1 MRYLLALIIF
11 TIGLS
16 TACQQA
22 ASQDGNNANNKAKA
36 TPTAKTPDEAK
47 RISIQD
53 AKAAFDAGKAII
65 VDVRSEDSFN
75 SEHIKDAISMP
86 IGELEIR
93 WKELPMGKDVIFY
106 CSCPAEHT
114 SVMAVNT
121 SKEKGMNNT
130 AAMVGGTD
138 AWKNAG
144 YPMAKEKG
152 APKQPVNYNAV
163 N

>member
-1 MRYLLALIIF
+1 MRYLLALIVF
-11 TIGLS
+11 TVGLS

-86 IGELEIR
+86 IGEL
-93 WKELPMGKDVIFY
+93 D
-106 CSCPAEHT
+106 
-114 SVMAVNT
+114 
-121 SKEKGMNNT
+121 
-130 AAMVGGTD
+130 
-138 AWKNAG
+138 
-144 YPMAKEKG
+144 
-152 APKQPVNYNAV
+152 
-163 N
+163 